1 MLFGD
6 NGLISAGDSV
16 AVVCHDA
23 GGANLVFSFLAHDK
37 LNNLKAYVEGP
48 AVKIFNG
55 FFLDLQQEDSLKS
68 ALDGVDILV
77 SGTGWA
83 TDLEHDARRLAR
95 SLKIKTV
102 AIIDHWVNYSERFIR
117 NDEVIHP
124 DEIWV
129 ADLYAFNMAHK
140 YFPNILVRQIR
151 NHYLEDLV
159 ADIGILSAGNPTE
172 VLYIL
177 EPARSTW
184 GKSMQG
190 EFQALDYFK
199 SKIEALDLPPAT
211 VIKLRPH
218 PSDEI
223 GKYNAWIAEQHNV
236 AFVLEKKINLQESI
250 SRSSF
255 VVGCESFALVI
266 ALLAGKKVYC
276 SLPPWAPACRLP
288 HDGLIHLKKWK

>member
-6 NGLISAGDSV
+6 NGPISAGDSV

-23 GGANLVFSFLAHDK
+23 GGANLVLSLLAHDK
-37 LNNLKAYVEGP
+37 PNNLKAHLKGP
-48 AVKIFNG
+48 ALKIFNS
-55 FFLDLQQEDSLKS
+55 FFSNLQQADSLNS

-83 TDLEHDARRLAR
+83 TDLEHDARKLAR
-95 SLKIKTV
+95 SLGIKSV
-102 AIIDHWVNYSERFIR
+102 AVIDHWVNYSERFIR
-117 NDEVIHP
+117 NDEEIHP

-129 ADLYAFNMAHK
+129 ADSYAFNVVQES
-140 YFPNILVRQIR
+140 FPNIPVRQIR

-159 ADIGILSAGNPTE
+159 ADIGTLSAVNPPE

-184 GKSMQG
+184 GKSIQG
-190 EFQALDYFK
+190 EFQALDFFK
-199 SKIEALDLPPAT
+199 SKLDAFQLPPGT

-223 GKYNAWIAEQHNV
+223 GKYRAWIAEQHDV

-266 ALLAGKKVYC
+266 ALLAGKRVYC
-276 SLPPWAPACRLP
+276 SLPPWAPTCRLP
-288 HDGLIHLKKWK
+288 HGGLIHLKNLE